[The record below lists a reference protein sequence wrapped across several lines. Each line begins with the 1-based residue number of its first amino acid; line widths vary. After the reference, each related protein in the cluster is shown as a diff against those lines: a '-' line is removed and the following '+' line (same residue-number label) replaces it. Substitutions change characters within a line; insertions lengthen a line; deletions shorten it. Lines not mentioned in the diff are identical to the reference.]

1 VTKSPRRT
9 DQVIL
14 HLAVAAN
21 TVGLGV
27 IIALLADLQEKYDL
41 PTSGL
46 GLVAGAAFITAFI
59 GYVWLSRYADRGH
72 AKTMLIVG
80 TLMGA
85 LALIMAAYSRGLW
98 TLVFARAMLGFAEGA
113 FVPAARRVVLDWSP
127 GRPGEVLGRIL
138 AASVAGFALGPVIG
152 ALLAE
157 RFGLRVP
164 FLVPAAILLM
174 AVPVV
179 TRLRAPAP
187 TPIIEERSFLS
198 LLGNRLVFAGVV
210 FAAIE
215 FATLGAFDAVWA
227 RLLTDQG
234 ASTVFIGGSFT
245 LMAAPLVFLSVR
257 FGRLVDRKGSVLI
270 ASFGILAIAPAVVSY
285 GWLNAPLALGAAG
298 IVHAVGSSAISPAA
312 AALVAEGSPP
322 DMIARGQPGSQA
334 YRLHAWP
341 CSSPAGG
348 SPGANTPQTAR
359 SGVRKRAIVAGF
371 SRQKLGVFGGH
382 QGDLGVVVGGGDF
395 HNVKSD
401 YRDAVHARMMLASS
415 LVRNGIQPIDR

>member
-1 VTKSPRRT
+1 MNPRRV

-21 TVGLGV
+21 TIGLGV
-27 IIALLADLQEKYDL
+27 IIALLADLQEAYDL
-41 PTSGL
+41 PTAGL

-80 TLMGA
+80 TLVGA
-85 LALIMAAYSRGLW
+85 LALVLAAYARGLW

-164 FLVPAAILLM
+164 FLVPAAVLLL

-179 TRLRAPAP
+179 TRLRAPEP
-187 TPIIEERSFLS
+187 LPIFEERSFLS
-198 LLGNRLVFAGVV
+198 LLSNRLVLAGVV
-210 FAAIE
+210 FGAIE
-215 FATLGAFDAVWA
+215 FATLGSFDAVWA

-234 ASTVFIGGSFT
+234 ASTLFVGGSFT
-245 LMAAPLVFLSVR
+245 LMALPLVVFSVR
-257 FGRLVDRKGSVLI
+257 FGRLVDRKSSALV
-270 ASFGILAIAPAVVSY
+270 ASFGILAVAPAVLAY
-285 GWLNAPLALGAAG
+285 GWLNLPVALGAAG
-298 IVHAVGSSAISPAA
+298 IVHAVGSSALSPAA
-312 AALVAEGSPP
+312 AALVAKGSPP
-322 DMIARGQPGSQA
+322 DMVARGQGLLEAVGFLAAAAAAVPSGWA
-334 YRLHAWP
+334 YETIGRATWFSLMCFVSVAIFT
-341 CSSPAGG
+341 AGWLL
-348 SPGANTPQTAR
+348 AR
-359 SGVRKRAIVAGF
+359 SR
-371 SRQKLGVFGGH
+371 
-382 QGDLGVVVGGGDF
+382 
-395 HNVKSD
+395 
-401 YRDAVHARMMLASS
+401 
-415 LVRNGIQPIDR
+415 P

>member
-1 VTKSPRRT
+1 MNPRRV

-21 TVGLGV
+21 TIGLGV
-27 IIALLADLQEKYDL
+27 IIALLADLQEAYDL
-41 PTSGL
+41 PTAGL

-80 TLMGA
+80 TLVGA
-85 LALIMAAYSRGLW
+85 LALVLAAYASGLW

-164 FLVPAAILLM
+164 FLVPAAVLLL

-179 TRLRAPAP
+179 TRLRAPEP
-187 TPIIEERSFLS
+187 LPIFEERSFLS
-198 LLGNRLVFAGVV
+198 LLGNRLVLAGVV
-210 FAAIE
+210 FGAIE
-215 FATLGAFDAVWA
+215 FATLGSFDAVWA

-234 ASTVFIGGSFT
+234 ASTLFVGGSFT
-245 LMAAPLVFLSVR
+245 LMALPLVVFSVR
-257 FGRLVDRKGSVLI
+257 FGRLVDRKSSALV
-270 ASFGILAIAPAVVSY
+270 ASFGILAVAPAVLAY
-285 GWLNAPLALGAAG
+285 GWLNLPVALGAAG
-298 IVHAVGSSAISPAA
+298 IVHAVGSSALSPAA
-312 AALVAEGSPP
+312 AALVAKGSPP
-322 DMIARGQPGSQA
+322 DMVARGQGLLEAVGFLAAAAAAVPSGWA
-334 YRLHAWP
+334 YETIGRATWFSLMCFVSVAIFT
-341 CSSPAGG
+341 AGWLL
-348 SPGANTPQTAR
+348 AR
-359 SGVRKRAIVAGF
+359 SR
-371 SRQKLGVFGGH
+371 
-382 QGDLGVVVGGGDF
+382 
-395 HNVKSD
+395 
-401 YRDAVHARMMLASS
+401 
-415 LVRNGIQPIDR
+415 P

>member
-1 VTKSPRRT
+1 MTEPRRT

-41 PTSGL
+41 PTAGL
-46 GLVAGAAFITAFI
+46 GLVAGAAFVTAFI

-72 AKTMLIVG
+72 AKTMLIGG
-80 TLMGA
+80 TLVGA

-98 TLVFARAMLGFAEGA
+98 TLVLARAMLGFAEGA

-157 RFGLRVP
+157 RYGLRVP
-164 FLVPAAILLM
+164 FLVPAAILLL

-179 TRLRAPAP
+179 TRLRAPEP
-187 TPIIEERSFLS
+187 TPIVEERSFLS
-198 LLGNRLVFAGVV
+198 LLGNRLVMAGVV

-245 LMAAPLVFLSVR
+245 LMALPLVFLAVR
-257 FGRLVDRKGSVLI
+257 FGRLVDRKGSVLV
-270 ASFGILAIAPAVVSY
+270 ASFGILVIAPAVVSY
-285 GWLNAPLALGAAG
+285 GWLNLPVALGAAG
-298 IVHAVGSSAISPAA
+298 IVHAIGSSAISPAA

-322 DMIARGQPGSQA
+322 DMIARGQGLLEAVGFLAAAAFALPTGWA
-334 YRLHAWP
+334 YETIGRATWFTGLAVVSVALFALGWRL
-341 CSSPAGG
+341 
-348 SPGANTPQTAR
+348 AR
-359 SGVRKRAIVAGF
+359 SNPV
-371 SRQKLGVFGGH
+371 
-382 QGDLGVVVGGGDF
+382 
-395 HNVKSD
+395 
-401 YRDAVHARMMLASS
+401 LALESA
-415 LVRNGIQPIDR
+415 

>member
-1 VTKSPRRT
+1 MNPRRV

-21 TVGLGV
+21 TIGLGV
-27 IIALLADLQEKYDL
+27 IIALLADLQEAYDL
-41 PTSGL
+41 PTAGL

-80 TLMGA
+80 TLVGA
-85 LALIMAAYSRGLW
+85 LALVLAAYARGLW

-164 FLVPAAILLM
+164 FLVPAAVLLL

-179 TRLRAPAP
+179 TRLRAPEP
-187 TPIIEERSFLS
+187 LPIFEERSFLS
-198 LLGNRLVFAGVV
+198 LLGNRLVLAGVV
-210 FAAIE
+210 FGAIE
-215 FATLGAFDAVWA
+215 FATLGSFDAVWA

-234 ASTVFIGGSFT
+234 ASTLFVGGSFT
-245 LMAAPLVFLSVR
+245 LMALPLVVFSVR
-257 FGRLVDRKGSVLI
+257 FGRLVDRKSSALV
-270 ASFGILAIAPAVVSY
+270 ASFGILAVAPAVLAY
-285 GWLNAPLALGAAG
+285 GWLNLPVALGAAG
-298 IVHAVGSSAISPAA
+298 IVHAVGSSALSPAA
-312 AALVAEGSPP
+312 AALVAKGSPP
-322 DMIARGQPGSQA
+322 DMVARGQGLLEAVGFLAAAAAAVPSGWA
-334 YRLHAWP
+334 YETIGRATWFSLMCFVSVAIFT
-341 CSSPAGG
+341 AGWLL
-348 SPGANTPQTAR
+348 AR
-359 SGVRKRAIVAGF
+359 SR
-371 SRQKLGVFGGH
+371 
-382 QGDLGVVVGGGDF
+382 
-395 HNVKSD
+395 
-401 YRDAVHARMMLASS
+401 
-415 LVRNGIQPIDR
+415 P

>member
-1 VTKSPRRT
+1 MTQPRRA

-21 TVGLGV
+21 TIGLGV
-27 IIALLADLQEKYDL
+27 IIALLADLQEEYDL
-41 PTSGL
+41 PTAGL
-46 GLVAGAAFITAFI
+46 GLVAGAAFVTAFI

-80 TLMGA
+80 TLVGA
-85 LALIMAAYSRGLW
+85 LALIMAAYARGLW
-98 TLVFARAMLGFAEGA
+98 TLVFARGMLGFAEGA

-164 FLVPAAILLM
+164 FLVPAALLLM

-179 TRLRAPAP
+179 TRLRAPEP
-187 TPIIEERSFLS
+187 LPIVEERSFIS
-198 LLGNRLVFAGVV
+198 LLGNRLVLAGVI

-215 FATLGAFDAVWA
+215 FATLGSFDAIWA

-234 ASTVFIGGSFT
+234 ASTLFVGGSFT
-245 LMAAPLVFLSVR
+245 LMAVPLVFLATR
-257 FGRLVDRKGSVLI
+257 FGRLVDEKSSLSI
-270 ASFGILAIAPAVVSY
+270 ATFGILAMAPGVLAL
-285 GWLNAPLALGAAG
+285 GWLNAPIALGAAG
-298 IVHAVGSSAISPAA
+298 VVMATGSSAISPAA

-322 DMIARGQPGSQA
+322 DMIARGQGLLEAVGFLAAAAAALPTGWA
-334 YRLHAWP
+334 YETI
-341 CSSPAGG
+341 G
-348 SPGANTPQTAR
+348 
-359 SGVRKRAIVAGF
+359 RATWFTGLSMVTIALFAVGRHL
-371 SRQKLGVFGGH
+371 SR
-382 QGDLGVVVGGGDF
+382 
-395 HNVKSD
+395 
-401 YRDAVHARMMLASS
+401 RPPR
-415 LVRNGIQPIDR
+415 

>member
-1 VTKSPRRT
+1 MTKSPRRT

-27 IIALLADLQEKYDL
+27 IIALLADLQEEYDL

-46 GLVAGAAFITAFI
+46 GLVAGAAFVTAFI

-80 TLMGA
+80 TLVGA
-85 LALIMAAYSRGLW
+85 LALVMAAYSRGLW

-187 TPIIEERSFLS
+187 TPIIEERSFVS
-198 LLGNRLVFAGVV
+198 LLGNRLVLAGVV

-245 LMAAPLVFLSVR
+245 LMAAPLVILSVR

-298 IVHAVGSSAISPAA
+298 IIHAVGSSAISPAA

-322 DMIARGQPGSQA
+322 DMIARGQGLLEAVGFLAAAAFALPTGWA
-334 YRLHAWP
+334 YETIGRATWFTGISVASLALFATGWWLARP
-341 CSSPAGG
+341 NSSSKVTPV
-348 SPGANTPQTAR
+348 ANTT
-359 SGVRKRAIVAGF
+359 
-371 SRQKLGVFGGH
+371 
-382 QGDLGVVVGGGDF
+382 
-395 HNVKSD
+395 
-401 YRDAVHARMMLASS
+401 
-415 LVRNGIQPIDR
+415 

>member
-1 VTKSPRRT
+1 MNPRRV

-21 TVGLGV
+21 TIGLGV
-27 IIALLADLQEKYDL
+27 IIALLADLQEAYDL
-41 PTSGL
+41 PTAGL

-80 TLMGA
+80 TLVGA
-85 LALIMAAYSRGLW
+85 LALVLAAYARGLW

-164 FLVPAAILLM
+164 FLVPAAVLLL

-179 TRLRAPAP
+179 TRLRAPEP
-187 TPIIEERSFLS
+187 LPIFEERSFLS
-198 LLGNRLVFAGVV
+198 LLGNRLVLAGVV
-210 FAAIE
+210 FGAIE
-215 FATLGAFDAVWA
+215 FATLGSFDAVWA

-234 ASTVFIGGSFT
+234 ASTLFVGGSFT
-245 LMAAPLVFLSVR
+245 LMALPLVVFSVR
-257 FGRLVDRKGSVLI
+257 FGRLVDRKSSALV
-270 ASFGILAIAPAVVSY
+270 ASFGILAVAPAVLAY
-285 GWLNAPLALGAAG
+285 GWLNLPVALGAAG
-298 IVHAVGSSAISPAA
+298 IVHAVGSSALSPAA
-312 AALVAEGSPP
+312 AALVAKGSPP
-322 DMIARGQPGSQA
+322 DMVARGQGLLEAVGFLAAAAAAVPSGWA
-334 YRLHAWP
+334 YETIGRATWFSLMSGVSVAIFT
-341 CSSPAGG
+341 AGWLL
-348 SPGANTPQTAR
+348 AR
-359 SGVRKRAIVAGF
+359 SR
-371 SRQKLGVFGGH
+371 
-382 QGDLGVVVGGGDF
+382 
-395 HNVKSD
+395 
-401 YRDAVHARMMLASS
+401 
-415 LVRNGIQPIDR
+415 P